1 MFVNN
6 LNTVASYNYMITILM
21 LAKTKVLLTW
31 WVMCLLTAVMCVT
44 RTKDDLLITYS

>member
-1 MFVNN
+1 MFVKN
-6 LNTVASYNYMITILM
+6 LNTVASYNYMITIL

-31 WVMCLLTAVMCVT
+31 WVICLLTAVMCVT